1 MAKEETGDEWH
12 AQNKLSLTVFGCTVY
27 TPGRR
32 NFNFLL
38 ISEVLDHDSQMAR
51 LLLSRIL
58 AIVRE
63 KPPYEW
69 NKVRRLHLVCDC
81 GPHFRSRESYAF
93 YLHDLPKD
101 LSMPV
106 PRPSVAFFFVSL
118 LVAVLLFLSYVAPCL
133 QN

>member
-69 NKVRRLHLVCDC
+69 NKVRRLQLVCDC

-106 PRPSVAFFFVSL
+106 PRPSVAFFL
-118 LVAVLLFLSYVAPCL
+118 
-133 QN
+133 